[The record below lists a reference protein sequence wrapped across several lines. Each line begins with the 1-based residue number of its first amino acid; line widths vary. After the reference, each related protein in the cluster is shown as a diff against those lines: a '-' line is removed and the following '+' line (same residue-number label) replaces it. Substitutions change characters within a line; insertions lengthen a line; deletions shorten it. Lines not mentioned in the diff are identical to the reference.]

1 MRYPIGDG
9 RTTLVIPPQSAKTH
23 PSGLRDPEVSAS
35 SQTNCPIS
43 PGLRILCL
51 GNELLA
57 DDAFGQC
64 VAEELRRRFPHMD
77 VVFTTDSGFHLIDYL
92 SEISRLIV
100 VDTILTGAV
109 PPGTLHVLSTS
120 DIKSL
125 PGPSPHYVGLFETL
139 QLARELLLNVP
150 NDVVIL
156 AVEAADCLTLG
167 GTMHPAVKSA
177 VGLVAELVAE
187 IAQHSKSAAALR
199 DGDSGDGFRGAIA
212 TVSSRWGTDRFLVR

>member
-1 MRYPIGDG
+1 M
-9 RTTLVIPPQSAKTH
+9 VIPPQPAKPWH
-23 PSGLRDPEVSAS
+23 SGLPCPEVGTENT
-35 SQTNCPIS
+35 TNCQ
-43 PGLRILCL
+43 GLPDTRILCL

-57 DDAFGQC
+57 DDAFGQV
-64 VAEELRRRFPHMD
+64 VAEELGRRFPHLD

-92 SEISRLIV
+92 SEVSRLIV
-100 VDTILTGAV
+100 VDTILTGFV

-120 DIKSL
+120 DIKSR

-150 NDVVIL
+150 DDVVIL

-167 GTMHPAVKSA
+167 GTMHPAVESA

-187 IAQHSKSAAALR
+187 IAQRSKSANALQ
-199 DGDSGDGFRGAIA
+199 DEDSGDGLRGAIT
-212 TVSSRWGTDRFLVR
+212 TVSSRWGAERFLVS

>member
-1 MRYPIGDG
+1 
-9 RTTLVIPPQSAKTH
+9 
-23 PSGLRDPEVSAS
+23 
-35 SQTNCPIS
+35 
-43 PGLRILCL
+43 L

-57 DDAFGQC
+57 DDAFGQV
-64 VAEELRRRFPHMD
+64 VAEELRRRFPHLD

-92 SEISRLIV
+92 SDVSRLIV
-100 VDTILTGAV
+100 VDTILSGAV

-150 NDVVIL
+150 DDVVIL

-167 GTMHPAVKSA
+167 GAMHPAVKSA
-177 VGLVAELVAE
+177 VGLVADLVAE
-187 IAQHSKSAAALR
+187 IARRSKPADALQ
-199 DGDSGDGFRGAIA
+199 DEDSGDGFRGAIA
-212 TVSSRWGTDRFLVR
+212 TVSSRWGTERLLVR

>member
-1 MRYPIGDG
+1 MV
-9 RTTLVIPPQSAKTH
+9 TPPQSAKPCQT
-23 PSGLRDPEVSAS
+23 GLTRLEAGTSN
-35 SQTNCPIS
+35 QTSCPIS

-57 DDAFGQC
+57 DDAFGQV

-92 SEISRLIV
+92 QEISRLIV
-100 VDTILTGAV
+100 IDTILTGAV

-125 PGPSPHYVGLFETL
+125 PAPSPHYVGLFETL

-150 NDVVIL
+150 EEVNIL

-187 IAQHSKSAAALR
+187 IAQYSKPTAAHQVE
-199 DGDSGDGFRGAIA
+199 DSGDGF
-212 TVSSRWGTDRFLVR
+212 